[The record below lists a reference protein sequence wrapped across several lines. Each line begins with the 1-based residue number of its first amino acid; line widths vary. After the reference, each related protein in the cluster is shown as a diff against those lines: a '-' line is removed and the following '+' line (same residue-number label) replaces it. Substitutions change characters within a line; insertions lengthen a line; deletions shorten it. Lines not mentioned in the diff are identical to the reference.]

1 MDSLLSGKL
10 VYVFIVSILDAAI
23 LSVAALWWFQR
34 TVRALM
40 RQRGGSDTHRPE
52 WREQPASKSSTPE
65 RPRFA
70 VFEPAQAAKSA
81 RPEIEPD
88 RRLRRR
94 LVLAYTLGATAYS
107 LVMTAI
113 AFATESGSRPAA
125 AWLALAWVNAPDQHS
140 ASDPPPIPA
149 RAD

>member
-52 WREQPASKSSTPE
+52 SRQQPASESSTPE
-65 RPRFA
+65 RPLFA
-70 VFEPAQAAKSA
+70 
-81 RPEIEPD
+81 
-88 RRLRRR
+88 LR
-94 LVLAYTLGATAYS
+94 
-107 LVMTAI
+107 
-113 AFATESGSRPAA
+113 
-125 AWLALAWVNAPDQHS
+125 
-140 ASDPPPIPA
+140 
-149 RAD
+149 